1 MLVQFSIK
9 NFKSFK
15 EKQDFSMEAG
25 SGNENLDNI
34 INIDGVN
41 ERILKTTAIY
51 GANASGKT
59 NLIDAF
65 FSAIMLIRASN
76 NRQPEE
82 KLLQME
88 PFAFE
93 ENAKNEPCE
102 FEFIFYANSNK
113 YVYGFKA
120 DKNKV
125 YEEYLYQYLSAK
137 PTRIF
142 ERINCNEYKFLQAD
156 ETKLN
161 AIKGQNLE
169 NKLFL
174 ATATTWNYDKTRVP
188 YLWFVSMID
197 TYMGGNEF
205 SPYSIEAYNKDDGSE
220 SLKKF
225 TLKLLEESD
234 IIIKDYNIEIEETEM
249 DALTIMQ
256 LKSMN
261 VPPNVIVPKTTVIK
275 SITMSHEISNDKGE
289 TKVYNLD
296 LANESSGTKIIFTMA
311 PILKDVF
318 EKGKVLIIDE
328 IERSLHPS
336 LVEMIIKF
344 FHNKEINKANA
355 QLIFNTHDTNLLSL
369 DLFRRDQ
376 IWFAEKDPKKGATEL
391 YPLDDFS
398 VRKTE
403 NIQKGYLNGRYG
415 AIPFV
420 ATGML
425 KDKLDKKLIIKY
437 TRFNR
442 KRN

>member
-1 MLVQFSIK
+1 MLVQFSVK
-9 NFKSFK
+9 NFMSFK

-25 SGNENLDNI
+25 IGDENPDNI
-34 INIDGVN
+34 ININESN
-41 ERILKTTAIY
+41 ERVLKTTALY

-59 NLIDAF
+59 NLIKAF
-65 FSAIMLIRASN
+65 SVAIMMIRLSN
-76 NRQPEE
+76 NRQPGE

-88 PFAFE
+88 PFAFD
-93 ENAKNEPCE
+93 ENTKKEPCE
-102 FEFIFYANSNK
+102 FEFIFYTNNNK

-120 DKNKV
+120 DKNKIH
-125 YEEYLYQYLSAK
+125 EEYLYQYFSAK
-137 PTRIF
+137 ATRIF
-142 ERINCNEYKFLQAD
+142 ERIGENYKFLQAD

-161 AIKGQNLE
+161 AIKNQNLE

-174 ATATTWNYDKTRVP
+174 STATTWNYEKTRAP
-188 YLWFVSMID
+188 YLWFANMID
-197 TYMGGNEF
+197 TYIGGNELNPF
-205 SPYSIEAYNKDDGSE
+205 SIEAYNNDDANE

-225 TLKLLEESD
+225 TLKLLEEAD

-249 DALTIMQ
+249 DVRMIMQ
-256 LKSMN
+256 LKNMN
-261 VPPNVIVPKTTVIK
+261 IPSNVITPKTSVIK
-275 SITMSHEISNDKGE
+275 SITMSHEIIDENGN
-289 TKVYNLD
+289 TKIYNLD
-296 LANESSGTKIIFTMA
+296 LISESSGTKIVFAMA
-311 PILKDVF
+311 PILKEVF
-318 EKGKVLIIDE
+318 EKGKILIIDE

-344 FHNKEINKANA
+344 FHSIEINKSNA

-420 ATGML
+420 AMGDSL
-425 KDKLDKKLIIKY
+425 WQE
-437 TRFNR
+437 
-442 KRN
+442 

>member
-1 MLVQFSIK
+1 MLVRFSVK
-9 NFKSFK
+9 NFMSFK

-25 SGNENLDNI
+25 IGDENPDNI
-34 INIDGVN
+34 ININESN
-41 ERILKTTAIY
+41 ERVLKTTALY

-59 NLIDAF
+59 NLIKAF
-65 FSAIMLIRASN
+65 SVAIMMIRLSN
-76 NRQPEE
+76 NRQPGE

-88 PFAFE
+88 PFAFN
-93 ENAKNEPCE
+93 ENTKKEPCE
-102 FEFIFYANSNK
+102 FEFIFYTNNNK

-120 DKNKV
+120 DKNKIH
-125 YEEYLYQYLSAK
+125 EEYLYQYFSAK
-137 PTRIF
+137 ATRIF
-142 ERINCNEYKFLQAD
+142 ERIGENYKFLQAD

-161 AIKGQNLE
+161 AIKNQNLE

-174 ATATTWNYDKTRVP
+174 STATTWNYEKTRAP
-188 YLWFVSMID
+188 YLWFANMID
-197 TYMGGNEF
+197 TYIGGNELNPF
-205 SPYSIEAYNKDDGSE
+205 SIEAYNNDDANE

-225 TLKLLEESD
+225 TLKLLEEAD

-249 DALTIMQ
+249 DVRMIMQ
-256 LKSMN
+256 LKNMN
-261 VPPNVIVPKTTVIK
+261 IPSNVIIPKTSVIK
-275 SITMSHEISNDKGE
+275 SITMSHEIIDENGN
-289 TKVYNLD
+289 TKIYNLD
-296 LANESSGTKIIFTMA
+296 LISESSGTKIVFAMA
-311 PILKDVF
+311 PILKEVF
-318 EKGKVLIIDE
+318 EKGKILIIDE

-344 FHNKEINKANA
+344 FHSIEINKSNA

-420 ATGML
+420 AMGDSL
-425 KDKLDKKLIIKY
+425 WQE
-437 TRFNR
+437 
-442 KRN
+442 

>member
-1 MLVQFSIK
+1 MLVQFSVK
-9 NFKSFK
+9 NFMSFK

-25 SGNENLDNI
+25 IGDENPDNI
-34 INIDGVN
+34 ININESN
-41 ERILKTTAIY
+41 ERVLKTTALY

-59 NLIDAF
+59 NLIKAF
-65 FSAIMLIRASN
+65 SVAIMMIRLSN
-76 NRQPEE
+76 NRQPGE

-88 PFAFE
+88 PFAFD
-93 ENAKNEPCE
+93 ENTKKEPCE
-102 FEFIFYANSNK
+102 FEFIFYTNNNK

-120 DKNKV
+120 DKNKIH
-125 YEEYLYQYLSAK
+125 EEYLYQYFSAK
-137 PTRIF
+137 ATRIF
-142 ERINCNEYKFLQAD
+142 ERIGENYKFLQAD

-161 AIKGQNLE
+161 AIKNQNLE

-174 ATATTWNYDKTRVP
+174 STATTWNYEKTRAP
-188 YLWFVSMID
+188 YLWFANMID
-197 TYMGGNEF
+197 TYIGGNELNPF
-205 SPYSIEAYNKDDGSE
+205 SIEAYNNDDANE

-225 TLKLLEESD
+225 TLKLLEEAD

-249 DALTIMQ
+249 DVRMIMQ
-256 LKSMN
+256 LKNMN
-261 VPPNVIVPKTTVIK
+261 IPSNVIIPKTSVIK
-275 SITMSHEISNDKGE
+275 SITMSHEIIDENGN
-289 TKVYNLD
+289 TKIYNLD
-296 LANESSGTKIIFTMA
+296 LISESSGTKIVFAMA
-311 PILKDVF
+311 PILKEVF
-318 EKGKVLIIDE
+318 EKGKILIIDE

-344 FHNKEINKANA
+344 FHSIEINKSNA

-420 ATGML
+420 AMGDSL
-425 KDKLDKKLIIKY
+425 WQE
-437 TRFNR
+437 
-442 KRN
+442 

>member
-1 MLVQFSIK
+1 MLVQFSVK
-9 NFKSFK
+9 NFMSFK

-25 SGNENLDNI
+25 IGDENPDNI
-34 INIDGVN
+34 ININESN
-41 ERILKTTAIY
+41 ERVLKTTALY

-59 NLIDAF
+59 NLIKAF
-65 FSAIMLIRASN
+65 SVAIMMIRLSN
-76 NRQPEE
+76 NRQPGE

-88 PFAFE
+88 PFAFD
-93 ENAKNEPCE
+93 ENTKKEPCE
-102 FEFIFYANSNK
+102 FEFIFYTNNNK

-120 DKNKV
+120 DKNKIH
-125 YEEYLYQYLSAK
+125 EEYLYQYFSAK
-137 PTRIF
+137 ATRIF
-142 ERINCNEYKFLQAD
+142 ERIGENYKFLQAD

-161 AIKGQNLE
+161 AIKNQNLE

-174 ATATTWNYDKTRVP
+174 STATTWNYEKTRAP
-188 YLWFVSMID
+188 YLWFANMID
-197 TYMGGNEF
+197 TYIGGNELNPF
-205 SPYSIEAYNKDDGSE
+205 SIEAYNNDDSIE

-225 TLKLLEESD
+225 TLKLLEEAD

-249 DALTIMQ
+249 DVRMIMQ
-256 LKSMN
+256 LKNMN
-261 VPPNVIVPKTTVIK
+261 IPSNVITPKTSVIK
-275 SITMSHEISNDKGE
+275 SITMSHEIIDENGN
-289 TKVYNLD
+289 TKIYNLD
-296 LANESSGTKIIFTMA
+296 LISESSGTKIVFAMA
-311 PILKDVF
+311 PILKEVF
-318 EKGKVLIIDE
+318 EKGKILIIDE

-344 FHNKEINKANA
+344 FHSIEINKSNA

-420 ATGML
+420 AMGDSL
-425 KDKLDKKLIIKY
+425 WQE
-437 TRFNR
+437 
-442 KRN
+442 

>member
-1 MLVQFSIK
+1 MLVQFSVK

-15 EKQDFSMEAG
+15 EKQDFSME
-25 SGNENLDNI
+25 SGIGDENLDNI
-34 INIDGVN
+34 INIEELN
-41 ERILKTTAIY
+41 ERVLKTTALY

-59 NLIDAF
+59 NLISAF
-65 FSAIMLIRASN
+65 SSAIMMIRLSN

-88 PFAFE
+88 PFAFD
-93 ENAKNEPCE
+93 ENTKKEPCE
-102 FEFIFYANSNK
+102 FEFIFYTNSNK

-120 DKNKV
+120 DKDKV

-142 ERINCNEYKFLQAD
+142 ERTNCNEYKFLQIDDA
-156 ETKLN
+156 KLN
-161 AIKGQNLE
+161 AIKSQNLD

-174 ATATTWNYDKTRVP
+174 ATATTWNYDKTRAP
-188 YLWFVSMID
+188 YLWFANMID

-205 SPYSIEAYNKDDGSE
+205 NPYSIEAYNKDDENE

-225 TLKLLEESD
+225 TLKLLEEAD
-234 IIIKDYNIEIEETEM
+234 IIIKDYNIEIEEAEM
-249 DALTIMQ
+249 DARMIMQ
-256 LKSMN
+256 LKNMN
-261 VPPNVIVPKTTVIK
+261 VPSNVIIPKTTVIK
-275 SITMSHEISNDKGE
+275 SITMSHEIIDKKGD
-289 TKVYNLD
+289 TQVYKLD
-296 LANESSGTKIIFTMA
+296 LSNESSGTKIIFAMA

-318 EKGKVLIIDE
+318 EKGKIIIIDE
-328 IERSLHPS
+328 IERSLHPN

-344 FHNKEINKANA
+344 FHNPEINKANA

-420 ATGML
+420 ATGDSL
-425 KDKLDKKLIIKY
+425 WQE
-437 TRFNR
+437 
-442 KRN
+442 

>member
-1 MLVQFSIK
+1 MLVQFSVK
-9 NFKSFK
+9 NFMSFK

-25 SGNENLDNI
+25 IGDENPDNI
-34 INIDGVN
+34 ININESN
-41 ERILKTTAIY
+41 ERVLKTTALY

-59 NLIDAF
+59 NLIKAF
-65 FSAIMLIRASN
+65 SVAIMMIRLSN
-76 NRQPEE
+76 NRQPGE

-88 PFAFE
+88 PFAFD
-93 ENAKNEPCE
+93 ENTKKEPCE
-102 FEFIFYANSNK
+102 FEFIFYTNNNK

-120 DKNKV
+120 DKNKIH
-125 YEEYLYQYLSAK
+125 EEYLYQYFSAK
-137 PTRIF
+137 ATRIF
-142 ERINCNEYKFLQAD
+142 ERIGENYKFLQAD

-161 AIKGQNLE
+161 AIKNQNLE

-174 ATATTWNYDKTRVP
+174 STATTWNYEKTRAP
-188 YLWFVSMID
+188 YLWFANMID
-197 TYMGGNEF
+197 TYIGGNELNPF
-205 SPYSIEAYNKDDGSE
+205 SIEAYNDDDANE

-225 TLKLLEESD
+225 TLKLLEEAD

-249 DALTIMQ
+249 DVRMIMQ
-256 LKSMN
+256 LKNMN
-261 VPPNVIVPKTTVIK
+261 IPSNVIIPKTSVIK
-275 SITMSHEISNDKGE
+275 SITMSHEIIDENGN
-289 TKVYNLD
+289 TKIYNLD
-296 LANESSGTKIIFTMA
+296 LISESSGTKIVFAMA
-311 PILKDVF
+311 PILKEVF
-318 EKGKVLIIDE
+318 EKGKILIIDE

-344 FHNKEINKANA
+344 FHSIEINKSNA

-420 ATGML
+420 AMGDSL
-425 KDKLDKKLIIKY
+425 WQE
-437 TRFNR
+437 
-442 KRN
+442 

>member
-1 MLVQFSIK
+1 MLVQFSVK
-9 NFKSFK
+9 NFMSFK

-25 SGNENLDNI
+25 IGDENPDNI
-34 INIDGVN
+34 ININESN
-41 ERILKTTAIY
+41 ERVLKTTALY

-59 NLIDAF
+59 NLIKAF
-65 FSAIMLIRASN
+65 SVAIMMIRLSN
-76 NRQPEE
+76 NRQPGE

-88 PFAFE
+88 PFAFD
-93 ENAKNEPCE
+93 ENTKKEPCE
-102 FEFIFYANSNK
+102 FEFIFYTNNNK

-120 DKNKV
+120 DKNKIH
-125 YEEYLYQYLSAK
+125 EEYLYQYFSAK
-137 PTRIF
+137 ATRIF
-142 ERINCNEYKFLQAD
+142 ERIGENYKFLQAD

-161 AIKGQNLE
+161 AIKNQNLE

-174 ATATTWNYDKTRVP
+174 STATTWNYEKTRAP
-188 YLWFVSMID
+188 YLWFANMID
-197 TYMGGNEF
+197 TYIGGNELNPF
-205 SPYSIEAYNKDDGSE
+205 SIEAYNNDDANE

-225 TLKLLEESD
+225 TLKLLEEAD

-249 DALTIMQ
+249 DARMIMQ
-256 LKSMN
+256 LKNMN
-261 VPPNVIVPKTTVIK
+261 IPSNVIIPKTSVIK
-275 SITMSHEISNDKGE
+275 SITMSHEIIDENGN
-289 TKVYNLD
+289 TKIYNLD
-296 LANESSGTKIIFTMA
+296 LISESSGTKIVFAMA
-311 PILKDVF
+311 PILKEVF
-318 EKGKVLIIDE
+318 EKGKILIIDE

-344 FHNKEINKANA
+344 FHSIEINKSNA

-403 NIQKGYLNGRYG
+403 NIQKEYLNGRYG

-420 ATGML
+420 AMGDSL
-425 KDKLDKKLIIKY
+425 WQE
-437 TRFNR
+437 
-442 KRN
+442 